1 MLLREILHDVVG
13 TSGYHCGVLQSFM
26 VERIAR
32 KRVVRSS
39 HVVMDPAGRHRSPW
53 NEHPFCMNRMVS
65 DQRGTTLFPMGSS
78 MVYLLLSLLEV
89 IDECESMRKSWCE
102 EYNRNMTVEAELSKM
117 NELSKTYAYALNEF
131 FVINDLKALLQAK
144 EFSISNLRAHI
155 ATLKG
160 KNVSD
165 NNEPVNNASV
175 IAPGMFKLDLEP
187 LSHRLKNNREARE
200 DYLKKTKEHTN
211 TLRGIVK
218 RARKLNPSD
227 PYLDYALITSTSAS
241 DPQSKN
247 NTRKNRITSAASSN
261 KKNKTVE
268 FRPRKVMSNSNKR
281 NHVSMYNAN
290 FKNAVKDANS
300 KLCVKS
306 KSGKSQ
312 KMEWKPTG
320 KVFTIVG
327 HRWLPTG
334 RTFTINGTK
343 CPLTRITFNPIVH
356 PTETIQTPIITP
368 NPEVKVYRRITKVV
382 KSVVQIVL
390 WYLDSGCSKHM
401 TGQRSQLINF
411 VEIFLGTVRFGNDH
425 IEKIMGY
432 GDYQIGNITISRVY
446 YVEGLR
452 HNLFSVGADPLTCSN
467 DHVNREIVETIHV
480 DFDELTTM
488 SSKQSSSRPA
498 LHEMT
503 PGTIS
508 LGLMHNPPST
518 TPYVP
523 PTKNYWDLLFQP
535 MFDEYFNTPPSVVSP
550 VHVAAAPR
558 PADLTSSPS
567 STSID
572 QVAPF
577 ESTSST
583 IHKTQSLVICEGVEE
598 KLEYAQLVDDPFLDI
613 LTSKPSFHKSSS
625 NVKPTNPPFEHISK

>member
-1 MLLREILHDVVG
+1 
-13 TSGYHCGVLQSFM
+13 
-26 VERIAR
+26 
-32 KRVVRSS
+32 
-39 HVVMDPAGRHRSPW
+39 
-53 NEHPFCMNRMVS
+53 
-65 DQRGTTLFPMGSS
+65 
-78 MVYLLLSLLEV
+78 
-89 IDECESMRKSWCE
+89 
-102 EYNRNMTVEAELSKM
+102 
-117 NELSKTYAYALNEF
+117 
-131 FVINDLKALLQAK
+131 
-144 EFSISNLRAHI
+144 
-155 ATLKG
+155 
-160 KNVSD
+160 
-165 NNEPVNNASV
+165 
-175 IAPGMFKLDLEP
+175 
-187 LSHRLKNNREARE
+187 
-200 DYLKKTKEHTN
+200 
-211 TLRGIVK
+211 
-218 RARKLNPSD
+218 
-227 PYLDYALITSTSAS
+227 
-241 DPQSKN
+241 
-247 NTRKNRITSAASSN
+247 
-261 KKNKTVE
+261 
-268 FRPRKVMSNSNKR
+268 
-281 NHVSMYNAN
+281 
-290 FKNAVKDANS
+290 
-300 KLCVKS
+300 
-306 KSGKSQ
+306 
-312 KMEWKPTG
+312 MEWKPTG

-368 NPEVKVYRRITKVV
+368 NPEVK
-382 KSVVQIVL
+382 VVQIVL

-467 DHVNREIVETIHV
+467 DTNLYTLSLADMMR
-480 DFDELTTM
+480 
-488 SSKQSSSRPA
+488 SSPIFLLSKASKIKSYSRPA

-523 PTKNYWDLLFQP
+523 PTKNYWDLLFQR

-558 PADLTSSPS
+558 PVDLTSSPS

-583 IHKTQSLVICEGVEE
+583 IHEIQSPVICEGVEE
-598 KLEYAQLVDDPFLDI
+598 KLQYAQLVDDPFLDI
-613 LTSKPSFHKSSS
+613 LTSKPSFHESSS